1 MVKTRSGS
9 VAKDVKQK
17 SVSKRK
23 VGTTKKGKKLSERF
37 SPVLET
43 VHEHVMEK
51 LDREVEI
58 PATDVAH
65 DKGTA
70 VSTAEDHSLSE
81 GLEGHVA
88 KHAVVHEI
96 DLNEVAP
103 METAN
108 EDEVA
113 VEMAGTQEEN
123 TEENPVDVQE
133 VETVTGGDAE
143 DATITKEVPAV
154 DEPGSEAV
162 LEEVPDEDIEGVGT
176 EVPQPVD
183 MNFEAT
189 EVEQVIPENVIEEE
203 EALPMEHPDIDEE
216 EEDELDSLRLSS
228 ALDRLRK
235 RKHGSSSRNAPAPVP
250 AKKTFKRTKAKSR
263 KSKGV
268 SDPPT
273 VREDKALNEAYYYAS
288 GRRYAQDIL
297 AGRTVISEAQFI
309 RRAYT
314 DVGFRAFL
322 EEKQL
327 LFWATGLE
335 RYCPRL
341 VKEFYANL
349 SGKVLDPNSLWYHKI
364 YIRGKILELSPAVI
378 NELLQ
383 LPANDE
389 NKLPSE
395 LIDESTKEVA
405 RTISAGNASSF
416 GRSGVTG
423 TMLTMKYQCLFRLC
437 GCNILPTANNTSIS
451 TDMGTLIFSIDKHF
465 ELINF
470 GYLIIKKMI
479 DFCSDSKVEWTRLP
493 YPGLI
498 CLFLSSKGIHPEPD
512 EEVFPIRSFIAQ
524 SNLKKLHNDF
534 LLGAPLD
541 ADARI
546 EKCRALLTEVMR
558 EQSALS
564 AALIAQNRKV
574 AQAMRL
580 MPRKPGSVDDEDVD
594 ADDDGDGNGTEEA
607 DP

>member
-1 MVKTRSGS
+1 MVKNRSGG
-9 VAKDVKQK
+9 VAKDVKPK

-23 VGTTKKGKKLSERF
+23 FGTTTKGKKLPKRF
-37 SPVLET
+37 SLILET
-43 VHEHVMEK
+43 VHEHVMEEF
-51 LDREVEI
+51 DRDVDI

-65 DKGTA
+65 DEGTA
-70 VSTAEDHSLSE
+70 VSTAEDRFISE
-81 GLEGHVA
+81 GLEGHLV
-88 KHAVVHEI
+88 KHVVVHEI

-108 EDEVA
+108 EDEVV
-113 VEMAGTQEEN
+113 VEMVGAQKENSEEN
-123 TEENPVDVQE
+123 LVDVQE
-133 VETVTGGDAE
+133 VETVTGGVADV
-143 DATITKEVPAV
+143 ATTIKKVPAVHEPESEAVHEEVPA
-154 DEPGSEAV
+154 
-162 LEEVPDEDIEGVGT
+162 EDIEGVGT
-176 EVPQPVD
+176 EMPQPMD

-189 EVEQVIPENVIEEE
+189 EAEQVIPENMVEEG
-203 EALPMEHPDIDEE
+203 EALLVEPPKIDEE

-235 RKHGSSSRNAPAPVP
+235 RKQGSSSRNAPAP
-250 AKKTFKRTKAKSR
+250 AKKIFKRTKANTR

-268 SDPPT
+268 SGPPA

-288 GRRYAQDIL
+288 GRCYAQDVL
-297 AGRTVISEAQFI
+297 VGRIVISEAQFI

-314 DVGFRAFL
+314 DAGFRAFL
-322 EEKQL
+322 KERHL
-327 LFWATGLE
+327 LFWATGLK

-349 SGKVLDPNSLWYHKI
+349 SGKVLNPNSLWYHKI

-437 GCNILPTANNTSIS
+437 GCNILPTVNNTSIS
-451 TDMGTLIFSIDKHF
+451 TDMGTLIFSIYKHF

-470 GYLIIKKMI
+470 GYLVIKKMI

-493 YPGLI
+493 YPDLI

-512 EEVFPIRSFIAQ
+512 EVVFPIRSFIAQ
-524 SNLKKLHNDF
+524 SNLKKLYNDF

-546 EKCRALLTEVMR
+546 EKCRALLTKVMR

-574 AQAMRL
+574 AQTMRL
-580 MPRKPGSVDDEDVD
+580 MPRKPRSVDDEDAD
-594 ADDDGDGNGTEEA
+594 ANDDEDGDGAEEA